1 MKKFGNLILLILITA
16 ISIISLSSCGGSD
29 TPSGMQLVY
38 GGETAGYCF
47 YAPEEWTVSNT
58 GEIKSA
64 YVSRVDTTSVS
75 FAEVL
80 PEKFLPI
87 TEIKAEDY
95 FFNSYFNDSLSEFPA
110 SSKIT
115 VTVNG
120 ENTVFGKVGEEADR
134 AVKYAYNYEYAEH
147 KFGFMQILIKEGD
160 RYFIFTYCALLEE
173 KKDGKTYYDYYLEDK
188 VLPIIENFRFTEKTG
203 DNAEKVYKKDKDG
216 FILISEAK
224 LAGFNL
230 YVPETFVPD
239 YSSAIVSATHS
250 DGSNINMSEA
260 TMTGNNV
267 TVADYWNFRKQE
279 LAAIVTNLTEIKIN
293 EPVKLGNAD
302 AAFSYEYTFVYNGE
316 TYHVYQIY
324 AIEGP
329 LLLQEGYVFTYTAK
343 NENFGLHFEDVK
355 SVVGKVDF
363 K

>member
-1 MKKFGNLILLILITA
+1 MKKIGNLILLILIMTL
-16 ISIISLSSCGGSD
+16 SLSCLASCGGSD

-38 GGETAGYCF
+38 GGEKAGYYF
-47 YAPEEWTVSNT
+47 YAPEEWTISNA

-87 TEIKAEDY
+87 AEVNAEDY
-95 FFNSYFNDSLSEFPA
+95 FFNSYFNESLSEFP
-110 SSKIT
+110 IT
-115 VTVNG
+115 AKVSVTLNG
-120 ENTVFGKVGEEADR
+120 ENAVFGKAGEEADK
-134 AVKYAYNYEYAEH
+134 AVKYTYNYEYAEH
-147 KFGFMQILIKEGD
+147 KFGFMQILMKEGD

-188 VLPIIENFRFTEKTG
+188 ILPIIENFRFTAKTE
-203 DNAEKVYKKDKDG
+203 NEPEKVYKKDKDG
-216 FILISEAK
+216 FILISQSK
-224 LAGFNL
+224 LAGFDL
-230 YVPETFVPD
+230 YVPQTFVPD
-239 YSSAIVSATHS
+239 YSSAIVSATHK
-250 DGSNINMSEA
+250 DGSNINIAEA

-267 TVADYWNFRKQE
+267 TVADYWNFRKTE
-279 LAAIVTNLTEIKIN
+279 LSAIVTDIKEIKIN
-293 EPVKLGNAD
+293 EPVKLGNSD
-302 AAFSYEYTFVYNGE
+302 AAFSYEYTFVYNGQ
-316 TYHVYQIY
+316 TYRVYQIY

-343 NENFGLHFEDVK
+343 NENFDLHFEEIK
-355 SVVGKVDF
+355 SVVEKVDF